1 MQNYSEPEAQV
12 PQLAYHERWNLAE
25 IPMHVFS
32 CFATPLIICVFVS
45 LIFNEKFL
53 KDRTTFYISIQQHAY
68 QSLSGVSVW
77 FFYSLFMK
85 DPDQK
90 SRTTENCLLHLVAHF
105 FMSDFL
111 FYWCHR
117 FLHIKELYFLHI
129 QHHEHKVTKGA
140 KVQMNA
146 LSGTCVHI
154 MDMVIIG
161 HLPIFLPCF
170 LVSIPFSWMICYV
183 LFSNFWISM
192 IHSTGTRVH
201 EVPSLG
207 GLLVTPRVHA
217 GHHTYGRTNV
227 NYGVFLTIW
236 DRIMG
241 SHEA

>member
-1 MQNYSEPEAQV
+1 
-12 PQLAYHERWNLAE
+12 
-25 IPMHVFS
+25 MHILS
-32 CFATPLIICVFVS
+32 CFFTPLIIYVFVS
-45 LIFNEKFL
+45 VMFNEKFL
-53 KDRTTFYISIQQHAY
+53 KNKETFYTSISQHAY

-85 DPDQK
+85 YPNQRIEIE
-90 SRTTENCLLHLVAHF
+90 STETCVLNLVAHF

-117 FLHIKELYFLHI
+117 SLHIKELYFLHS

-170 LVSIPFSWMICYV
+170 VVSLPFAWMVAYV
-183 LFSNFWISM
+183 LFSNFWISA
-192 IHSTGTRVH
+192 IHSTGTRVDD
-201 EVPSLG
+201 VPSLG

-227 NYGVFLTIW
+227 NYGVFLTLW
-236 DRIMG
+236 DRAMG
-241 SHEA
+241 THQH